1 MSLRRAVL
9 VALPLLCACKDNG
22 RGPSRQASA
31 SRTAP
36 TPARA
41 TVTRS
46 LLDEAGRAELDS
58 DGLLIDLGAPDQH
71 KYVRRSWERTWG
83 AVGNDGPVTFTR
95 AESGARLHFQGRLPF
110 HRLVLRARSA
120 AAGQRCTVVVNGR
133 RLRPVAVPG
142 RWGEVEAAVAPSPG
156 PGPLAIE
163 LRFARPGGAELDW
176 LWLARRKGAAP
187 SLERVRVVGLDEPRR
202 ALAAAPP
209 RTYSFGLVVPRAAR
223 LQLAYG
229 SRGQA
234 RFKVV
239 AAVDGAPPRTLL
251 ERPASDGRWHVAR
264 LDLSRLAGKAV
275 RLELST
281 AGAAGEGGWGEPE
294 LVSPERGRPP
304 RAAGG
309 PPARNL
315 VHILVDAA
323 RREAYPVFNK
333 KSPIPSPALDR
344 LAREGTTFTGAVT
357 PANWTYPSVATLFS
371 GRYHFSFLRD
381 TFPETVPVSEQ
392 VPLLQGELLSR
403 GFATAAF
410 VANPWINAQF
420 GTSRGWGTL
429 RSFSGEVRGETDA
442 PRLFEAALAWL
453 DELRRTA
460 PRRRFYIYLHTME
473 PHAPYHYRKGF
484 TERFL
489 PEGTR
494 PGTKALDKALH
505 MIESRA
511 EMLESPT
518 AAQGRL
524 LQALYRGAV
533 AYHEHHLARFLSE
546 LDRRTLLGETLVVHT
561 NDHGE
566 ELLDHGGMFHGH
578 TLYEEL
584 TRCPMVLR
592 YPPRFPAGAR
602 FSGYAELVDLVPT
615 ILETLGLPPIPGT
628 DGRSLVPDPERS
640 ENGAMS
646 HAISVGRNDRP
657 RVPSPDGPLPL
668 PQARAVW
675 FGPYKLIVNHR
686 QQVELYDLSRD
697 PGERQNLAPT
707 HPVAVRTGE
716 ILLLEAIAVP
726 AKDRR
731 LSSMET
737 GRLGETP
744 APAPLSPALRRRL
757 RALGYIN
764 D

>member
-1 MSLRRAVL
+1 MSLRAVL
-9 VALPLLCACKDNG
+9 VALLLLAACKD
-22 RGPSRQASA
+22 RGPGPARRAPA
-31 SRTAP
+31 VRTAP
-36 TPARA
+36 TPATP

-58 DGLLIDLGAPDQH
+58 GGLLIDLGAPDQH
-71 KYVRRSWERTWG
+71 KYVRRSWEQTWG
-83 AVGNDGPVTFTR
+83 AAGTDAATTFVR
-95 AESGARLHFQGRLPF
+95 ADSGARLRFQSRLPF
-110 HRLVLRARSA
+110 RRLVLRARSA
-120 AAGQRCTVVVNGR
+120 TAGQRCTVVVNGR
-133 RLRPVAVPG
+133 ALRPVAVPG
-142 RWGEVEAAVAPSPG
+142 GWGEVEAAVAPSPG
-156 PGPLAIE
+156 PGPLTLE

-187 SLERVRVVGLDEPRR
+187 PLERVRVVGLDEPRR

-209 RTYSFGLVVPRAAR
+209 RSYGFSLVVPAAAR
-223 LQLAYG
+223 LELAYG
-229 SRGQA
+229 SRGPA

-239 AAVDGAPPRTLL
+239 AAVDGAPPQTLL
-251 ERPASDGRWHVAR
+251 ERPAGDGRWHTAR
-264 LDLSRLAGKAV
+264 LDLARLAGRAV

-294 LVSPERGRPP
+294 LVSPVRGRLP
-304 RAAGG
+304 RAGGG

-323 RREAYPVFNK
+323 RQRAYPAFDKN
-333 KSPIPSPALDR
+333 SSIPSPALDR
-344 LAREGTTFTGAVT
+344 LAREGTTFTKAVT
-357 PANWTYPSVATLFS
+357 PSNWTYPSVATLFS

-392 VPLLQGELLSR
+392 LPLLQDELSGR

-420 GTSRGWGTL
+420 GTSRGFGTME
-429 RSFSGEVRGETDA
+429 SFSGEVPGQSAA
-442 PRLFEAALAWL
+442 PRLFKAALAWL
-453 DELRRTA
+453 DELRQA
-460 PRRRFYIYLHTME
+460 QPGRRFYIYLHTME

-489 PEGTR
+489 PQERR
-494 PGTKALDKALH
+494 PGGALEEDLREL
-505 MIESRA
+505 ESRA
-511 EMLESPT
+511 ETLESPT
-518 AAQGRL
+518 PAQGRL

-533 AYHEHHLARFLSE
+533 AYHEHHLARFLDE
-546 LDRRTLLGETLVVHT
+546 LDRRKLLGETLVVHT

-578 TLYEEL
+578 TLFEEL

-602 FSGYAELVDLVPT
+602 SARRAELVDLVPT

-628 DGRSLVPDPERS
+628 HGSSLVPDPERS
-640 ENGAMS
+640 ESGAMS
-646 HAISVGRNDRP
+646 HAICVGRNARP
-657 RVPSPDGPLPL
+657 HGLRATGPEPL

-686 QQVELYDLSRD
+686 QQIELYDLSRD
-697 PGERQNLAPT
+697 PGERKNIAPT

-731 LSSMET
+731 LSSMES
-737 GRLGETP
+737 GRLRETP
-744 APAPLSPALRRRL
+744 APAPLNPALRRRL